1 MRGTA
6 YWALAVALVAAGPA
20 LCQVRVGDVLFGHE
34 GHYREM
40 HSTQVVVELIN
51 EGQTGIQGTAFVEI
65 PGESGAPYRFTQRV
79 EMPAQSHKRVNLYP
93 YIGSTMML
101 DSLSVG
107 FEPDRGSRSAT
118 AVPAEAEPLTDLLVL
133 VCNESTPPFNFIR
146 AIDTTTWM
154 SAPGGGT
161 GVSGVPG
168 GGSYSKADV
177 YVCWTTTSDLPDS
190 WKGLDD
196 VDLLIMADFSPEAL
210 SPAQQD
216 AILQWVSTGGRLL
229 ITGGED
235 YRRVS
240 ESFLAPYLPVNVT
253 GARTFAEGL
262 PRLTTKFGGT
272 MEAAPTVVTDGRPVR
287 GFIWASQDGTP
298 LLSSSTLGTGMLWQA
313 AFSFGRRP
321 VLHWDGAD
329 DVISFILKRGRQYQP
344 GLVGH
349 HSDAEAAS
357 ALSTQTGPT
366 PPSFQI
372 ISLFLL
378 LYIVCLVPVNYL
390 VLRKLDRRE
399 LAWVTTPAIVV
410 VFSVAA
416 YALGF
421 VLKGNAVQLGA
432 AGLFEIQATTGA
444 GHAQGYYALFSPR
457 KHSYDISF
465 GAERVV
471 ARVPRVRGSGWAGGF
486 TEEARLDTPFQVASG
501 ERDQIE
507 GLTVQMWDQK
517 VFTARGPVILEA
529 GMPGDLRVDGQQ
541 CLGGTLT
548 NQLGFDLQGC
558 VIAFRDQTT
567 SLGDIPNGQ
576 PVSVSMGPAR
586 QRFGHEPEAKIPG
599 WVDSGGG
606 LSHAYGI
613 SVMAMPIADP
623 TLANVYSAL
632 VGQLPSG
639 GGGGISMYP
648 SPGIAPPQRG
658 PRTPETLRRAIAQGF
673 LHDNVYTLRD
683 DEALLFGWCDHD
695 PLGADIGALG
705 VNREVLSI
713 AVVHIPVVT
722 E

>member
-1 MRGTA
+1 
-6 YWALAVALVAAGPA
+6 
-20 LCQVRVGDVLFGHE
+20 
-34 GHYREM
+34 
-40 HSTQVVVELIN
+40 
-51 EGQTGIQGTAFVEI
+51 
-65 PGESGAPYRFTQRV
+65 
-79 EMPAQSHKRVNLYP
+79 
-93 YIGSTMML
+93 
-101 DSLSVG
+101 
-107 FEPDRGSRSAT
+107 
-118 AVPAEAEPLTDLLVL
+118 
-133 VCNESTPPFNFIR
+133 
-146 AIDTTTWM
+146 
-154 SAPGGGT
+154 
-161 GVSGVPG
+161 
-168 GGSYSKADV
+168 
-177 YVCWTTTSDLPDS
+177 
-190 WKGLDD
+190 
-196 VDLLIMADFSPEAL
+196 
-210 SPAQQD
+210 
-216 AILQWVSTGGRLL
+216 
-229 ITGGED
+229 
-235 YRRVS
+235 
-240 ESFLAPYLPVNVT
+240 
-253 GARTFAEGL
+253 
-262 PRLTTKFGGT
+262 
-272 MEAAPTVVTDGRPVR
+272 
-287 GFIWASQDGTP
+287 
-298 LLSSSTLGTGMLWQA
+298 
-313 AFSFGRRP
+313 

-329 DVISFILKRGRQYQP
+329 DVISFILKHGRQYQP

-507 GLTVQMWDQK
+507 DLTVQMWDQK

-567 SLGDIPNGQ
+567 SLGDVPNGQ
-576 PVSVSMGPAR
+576 PVNVSMGPAR